1 MDGRLTAFVAPG
13 GNEDVWIGLCPEGG
27 GMRPCHG
34 TCNLNITCYRGMH
47 ALDAVMGRVTRH
59 ASSLL
64 MVAAASATA

>member
-13 GNEDVWIGLCPEGG
+13 VNEDVRTGLCPEGG

-47 ALDAVMGRVTRH
+47 ALDAAAGRFNGH
-59 ASSLL
+59 AGSLL
-64 MVAAASATA
+64 LVAAASATV